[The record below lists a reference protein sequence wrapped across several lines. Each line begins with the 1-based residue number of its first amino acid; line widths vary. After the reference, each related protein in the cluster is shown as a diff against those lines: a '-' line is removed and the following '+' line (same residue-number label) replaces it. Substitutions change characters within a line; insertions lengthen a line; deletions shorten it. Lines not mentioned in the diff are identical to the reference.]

1 MLWGND
7 KPRKRK
13 AIPKHIKDEVRKRDG
28 NQCRACGSTE
38 NLHLDHVK
46 PFAKG
51 GKDTVRNLQL
61 LCGPHNRAKG
71 TKKLKV
77 NPPPKPVK
85 VKRRNEGSGWFS
97 KLFGK

>member
-38 NLHLDHVK
+38 NLHFDHVK

-51 GKDTVRNLQL
+51 GKDTVRNL
-61 LCGPHNRAKG
+61 
-71 TKKLKV
+71 
-77 NPPPKPVK
+77 K